1 MAKKYSR
8 ICDCCKKE
16 IESMYDFGVTTL
28 YKGIRIG
35 RGNRFHDYE
44 EGSKYN
50 GISEETPDDYDSYGR
65 GWSADENKEF
75 SFCSPECVIKF
86 FEKLYKDTY
95 SNSLKTLKEEE
106 NELNIT
112 VKEFKKKYGQKIPFF
127 QKIQT
132 VFSKDIFK
140 SQAQEEVEK
149 LLKRIK
155 KVKKELKQD
164 AEEQSNEQGVK
175 NG

>member
-1 MAKKYSR
+1 MMVKKYNR
-8 ICDCCKKE
+8 YCDGCKKE

-28 YKGIRIG
+28 YQRIRIG

-50 GISEETPDDYDSYGR
+50 GVNNEAPDDYDHYGS
-65 GWSADENKEF
+65 GWSSDENKEF
-75 SFCSPECVIKF
+75 SFCSPECLLKF

-95 SNSLKTLKEEE
+95 NNSLKVLKEEE

-112 VKEFKKKYGQKIPFF
+112 IKDFKKKYGERIPFF

-132 VFSKDIFK
+132 VFSKGMFRD
-140 SQAQEEVEK
+140 SALEDVDK
-149 LLKRIK
+149 LLKNIK
-155 KVKKELKQD
+155 RVKKELLKD
-164 AEEQSNEQGVK
+164 VKGENEK
-175 NG
+175 